1 MRVEV
6 GVYILDK
13 LVQTHNFYASP
24 YFLLPS
30 SKTHIYTPNVELR
43 HNIKFKQ
50 KNMFHKF
57 IAADN
62 KTRQKVLQEPVK
74 RIVSANVA
82 IKVRICVFPPT
93 FSLRLVTIQ
102 EKSLVE
108 IGKLMTRR
116 LES

>member
-1 MRVEV
+1 
-6 GVYILDK
+6 
-13 LVQTHNFYASP
+13 
-24 YFLLPS
+24 
-30 SKTHIYTPNVELR
+30 
-43 HNIKFKQ
+43 
-50 KNMFHKF
+50 MFHKF

-93 FSLRLVTIQ
+93 FSLRLVAVYN